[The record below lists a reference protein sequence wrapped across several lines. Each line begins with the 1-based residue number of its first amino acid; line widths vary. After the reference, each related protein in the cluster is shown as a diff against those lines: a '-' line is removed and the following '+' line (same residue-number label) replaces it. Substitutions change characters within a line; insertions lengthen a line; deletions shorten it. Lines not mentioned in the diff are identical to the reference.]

1 MSSESNPGDL
11 VWTTPQKLR
20 SAEHYVELTKWFI
33 SHMQIVGGW
42 VHFRFF
48 SKSDAEI
55 QALKELCTDLPA
67 LPRNLLSMKTLF
79 YHLSNGPRLS
89 QEQTTDLE
97 TSVASLG
104 DTPELLLPP
113 TMNLGTLLLSTLLSL
128 TC

>member
-1 MSSESNPGDL
+1 MSSETNPGDL
-11 VWTTPQKLR
+11 VWTTPQTLR
-20 SAEHYVELTKWFI
+20 NAEHYVALTKWFI
-33 SHMQIVGGW
+33 SHMQIIGGW
-42 VHFRFF
+42 AHFRFF
-48 SKSDAEI
+48 TKSDAEI